1 MHIKNSNATDMA
13 KCAFNFAN
21 IVEFLT
27 KYNKSQNTINDF
39 SHICSIKIR
48 IRL

>member
-21 IVEFLT
+21 IVEFLL
-27 KYNKSQNTINDF
+27 QNMINDF